1 MNVERT
7 NEELIYGLIMAELNI
22 SMNGGLNNLTSKSK
36 IILDYPTQ
44 IDYVFPED
52 LSLESNDDL
61 VNFTSIDSLS
71 IIDTVLNSKTEYHN
85 RLEMFKSLEAELV
98 VESGCKFNIF
108 FDNSMENFLN
118 VAVNGDV
125 KYIINNNTPKTYGLL
140 NIDKGNMS
148 YSMPMVTMD
157 KLKIEDGSF
166 IKITNDVANPTLS
179 INSSTKIQAQTGSL
193 IENYNRNIE
202 VTVLMYMRGDLEN
215 LVIQFD
221 VSSETN
227 DPAISSKIA
236 QMSEKERSINA
247 VNLLI
252 RGQFATSQSAVTL
265 DISSYTSQLIASGL
279 NTLISDRIK
288 FVDMSFDM
296 QSYKNYNSSGNIEGQ
311 SNLFFNVG
319 KSFYHDR
326 IRIKY
331 TSSLTA
337 NGTKEG
343 ETYGQTESS
352 TQSNL
357 SLEYDINKNGNF
369 QGLLF
374 RKTAY
379 DDIMEGD
386 IISTGGGLRIKR
398 TYNSFGDI
406 FKYKKK

>member
-1 MNVERT
+1 
-7 NEELIYGLIMAELNI
+7 
-22 SMNGGLNNLTSKSK
+22 
-36 IILDYPTQ
+36 
-44 IDYVFPED
+44 
-52 LSLESNDDL
+52 
-61 VNFTSIDSLS
+61 
-71 IIDTVLNSKTEYHN
+71 
-85 RLEMFKSLEAELV
+85 
-98 VESGCKFNIF
+98 
-108 FDNSMENFLN
+108 MENFLN

-227 DPAISSKIA
+227 DPLISSKIA
-236 QMSEKERSINA
+236 QMSDKEKSVNA
-247 VNLLI
+247 INLLI
-252 RGQFATSQSAVTL
+252 HGQFATSQSAVTL
-265 DISSYTSQLIASGL
+265 DISSYTSQLIAGGL